1 MKEITF
7 IRNNYDK
14 WRQLEDVLQDVDGQS
29 PAELADMYVDLTS
42 DLAFAQSHYP
52 DSRITLYL
60 NNLSS
65 SLHNEIYRNKHEKWS
80 RLLTFWTREVP
91 LTMYEERKMLLVS
104 FLVVLGSALV
114 GVVSQLADVDF
125 VRVILGDYYVEMTLD
140 NIAAGKPM
148 DVYDGGNETDMF
160 LGITLNNVWV
170 SFQVFA
176 LGIFTSLGTCW
187 ALFRNGIMLGS
198 FETLFYQYDLLG
210 ESLLA
215 VFLHG
220 TLEVSAIIVAGA
232 AGIALGNS
240 WLFPGTYSR
249 LVSFQRGAKRG
260 LKIVVG
266 TVPIFVVAA
275 FIEGFLTRHT
285 EADDGLR
292 AAFIV
297 LSLAFVL
304 FYFVVYPRMLHR
316 KSIKMKSEEA
326 IKMKSEE

>member
-14 WRQLEDVLQDVDGQS
+14 WQHLEEMLADVAAQS
-29 PAELADMYVDLTS
+29 PADLADMYVDLTA

-52 DSRITLYL
+52 HSRITMYL

-65 SLHNEIYRNKHEKWS
+65 TLHNEIYKNKHEKWS
-80 RLLTFWTREVP
+80 RLLTFWTQEVP
-91 LTMYEERKMLLVS
+91 LTMYQERKMLLIS
-104 FLVVLGSALV
+104 FLVVLGSALI
-114 GVVSQLADVDF
+114 GIVSQLADPEF
-125 VRVILGDYYVEMTLD
+125 VRVILGDGYVEMTLE
-140 NIAAGKPM
+140 NIEEGRPM
-148 DVYDGGNETDMF
+148 DVYNGGKEVNMF
-160 LGITLNNVWV
+160 LQITLNNVWV
-170 SFQVFA
+170 SFQVFV
-176 LGIFTSLGTCW
+176 LGIFTSIGTCW
-187 ALFRNGIMLGS
+187 ALFQNGIMLGS
-198 FETLFYQYDLLG
+198 FEAFFWQQGLLG

-220 TLEVSAIIVAGA
+220 TLEISAIIVAGA

-266 TVPIFVVAA
+266 TVPIFVVAG

-285 EADDGLR
+285 EVNDWVRLV
-292 AAFIV
+292 FIL
-297 LSLAFVL
+297 LSLAFVI
-304 FYFVVYPRMLHR
+304 FYFVVYPRKLY
-316 KSIKMKSEEA
+316 KKQKE
-326 IKMKSEE
+326 

>member
-14 WRQLEDVLQDVDGQS
+14 WQHLEEMLADVAAQS
-29 PAELADMYVDLTS
+29 PADLADMYVDLTA

-52 DSRITLYL
+52 HSRITMYL

-65 SLHNEIYRNKHEKWS
+65 TLHNEIYKNKHEKWS
-80 RLLTFWTREVP
+80 RLLTFWTQEVP
-91 LTMYEERKMLLVS
+91 LTMYQERKMLLIS
-104 FLVVLGSALV
+104 FLVVLGSALI
-114 GVVSQLADVDF
+114 GIVSQLADPEF
-125 VRVILGDYYVEMTLD
+125 VRVILGDGYVEMTLE
-140 NIAAGKPM
+140 NIEEGRPM
-148 DVYDGGNETDMF
+148 DVYNGGKEVNMF
-160 LGITLNNVWV
+160 LQITLNNVWV
-170 SFQVFA
+170 SFQVFV
-176 LGIFTSLGTCW
+176 LGIFTSIGTCW
-187 ALFRNGIMLGS
+187 ALFLKGIMLGS
-198 FETLFYQYDLLG
+198 FEAFFWQQGLLG

-220 TLEVSAIIVAGA
+220 TLEISAIVVAGA

-266 TVPIFVVAA
+266 TVPIFVVAG

-285 EADDGLR
+285 EVNDWVRLV
-292 AAFIV
+292 FIL
-297 LSLAFVL
+297 LSLAFVI
-304 FYFVVYPRMLHR
+304 FYFVVYPRKLY
-316 KSIKMKSEEA
+316 KKQKE
-326 IKMKSEE
+326 

>member
-7 IRNNYDK
+7 IRNNFDK
-14 WRQLEDVLQDVDGQS
+14 WRHLEEMLADVDGQS
-29 PAELADMYVDLTS
+29 PADLADMYVDLTA

-52 DSRITLYL
+52 KSRITLYL

-65 SLHNEIYRNKHEKWS
+65 TLHNEIYKNKHEKWS

-91 LTMYEERKMLLVS
+91 LTMYQERKMLLIS
-104 FLVVLGSALV
+104 FLVFVGCALI
-114 GVVSQLADVDF
+114 GVISQMADPEF
-125 VRVILGDYYVEMTLD
+125 VRVILGDSYVEMTLE
-140 NIAAGKPM
+140 NIANGKPM
-148 DVYDGGNETDMF
+148 DVYNGGNETDMF

-170 SFQVFA
+170 SFQTFI

-187 ALFRNGIMLGS
+187 ALFNNGIMMGS
-198 FETLFYQYDLLG
+198 FEAFFYQHGLLG

-220 TLEVSAIIVAGA
+220 TLEISAIIVAGA

-249 LVSFQRGAKRG
+249 IVSFQRGAKRG
-260 LKIVVG
+260 LKIIVG
-266 TVPIFVVAA
+266 TVPIFVVAG

-285 EADDGLR
+285 EVNDWLR
-292 AAFIV
+292 LAFIL
-297 LSLAFVL
+297 LSLAFVI
-304 FYFVVYPRMLHR
+304 FYFIVYPRRLHN
-316 KSIKMKSEEA
+316 KNN
-326 IKMKSEE
+326 

>member
-7 IRNNYDK
+7 IRNNFDK
-14 WRQLEDVLQDVDGQS
+14 WQQLESALQDVDGQS
-29 PAELADMYVDLTS
+29 PADLADMYVDLTA

-60 NNLSS
+60 NNLAST
-65 SLHNEIYRNKHEKWS
+65 LHNEIYRNKHEKWS
-80 RLLTFWTREVP
+80 RLVTFWTREVP
-91 LTMYEERKMLLVS
+91 LTMYAERRMLLVS
-104 FLVVLGSALV
+104 FLVFLGSALV
-114 GVVSQLADVDF
+114 GVVSQLADTEF
-125 VRVILGDYYVEMTLD
+125 VRVILGDGYVEMTLE
-140 NIAAGKPM
+140 NIARGKPM
-148 DVYDGGNETDMF
+148 DVYSGGDETDMF

-170 SFQVFA
+170 SFQTFA
-176 LGIFTSLGTCW
+176 LGIFTSIGTCW
-187 ALFRNGIMLGS
+187 ALFYNGIMIGA
-198 FETLFYQYDLLG
+198 FETFFSQHDLLV

-220 TLEVSAIIVAGA
+220 TLEISAIIVAGA

-266 TVPIFVVAA
+266 TVPIFVVAG

-285 EADDGLR
+285 EVNDWLR
-292 AAFIV
+292 LGFIL

-304 FYFVVYPRMLHR
+304 FYFVVYPRKLNAGQQG
-316 KSIKMKSEEA
+316 KKKP
-326 IKMKSEE
+326 